1 MPLRPMTAGDILDG
15 AVAILKARPRTVFGV
30 MAVLIIPYN
39 VLVAY
44 LQRDILG
51 GAGLNEIFANPSL
64 GLAAAD
70 SEANGTAALV
80 SLVLGPVT
88 LSLAGVA
95 IGYLVSA
102 WYSGGDPSIGD
113 VLRRLGRRSGVA
125 LVAFVVVHVL
135 EVVGFVLLFL
145 PGLAVMALSVAS
157 APIIG
162 AEDVGPFAAVSRAWR
177 LAGRR
182 FFPVLGLTLLSGLV
196 VSLVGQVLLILP
208 TVIALVI
215 GDDLGWL
222 LLAVGGSLAG
232 MLTTALQAGTA
243 TLIYLDLRVRTEGLD
258 IELAAVEHFGPRP

>member
-1 MPLRPMTAGDILDG
+1 MTAGDILDG

-30 MAVLIIPYN
+30 VAVLIIPYN

-44 LQRDILG
+44 LQRDLLG
-51 GAGLNEIFANPSL
+51 GAGLEEIFSNPSL

-70 SEANGTAALV
+70 SESNGTAALV
-80 SLVLGPVT
+80 SLLLGPVT

-95 IGYLVSA
+95 IGHLVSA
-102 WYSGGDPSIGD
+102 WYGGGDPSTGE

-125 LVAFVVVHVL
+125 LVAFVVVHLL
-135 EVVGFVLLFL
+135 ELVGFVLLFL

-157 APIIG
+157 SPIVG
-162 AEDVGPFAAVSRAWR
+162 AEDIGPFAAVSRAWR

-196 VSLVGQVLLILP
+196 VSVVGQVLLFLP
-208 TVIALVI
+208 TTIALAI
-215 GDDLGWL
+215 GDDLSWL
-222 LLAVGGSLAG
+222 LLAVGGSLVG
-232 MLTTALQAGTA
+232 IITTALQAGTA

-258 IELAAVEHFGPRP
+258 IELAAVEHFGPHP